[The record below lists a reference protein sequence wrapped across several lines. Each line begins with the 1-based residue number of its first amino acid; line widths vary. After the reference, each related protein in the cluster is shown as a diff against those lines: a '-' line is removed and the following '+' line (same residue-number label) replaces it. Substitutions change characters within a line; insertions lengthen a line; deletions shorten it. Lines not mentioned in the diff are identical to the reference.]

1 MDSIGTIQPQ
11 TDPRTPHPLVRGQ
24 HDLFDDG
31 KNGDGGGASA
41 LAGFRDPAFMANRQA
56 PVHRWVPWIAGY
68 SKHFVADAL
77 ARYVAEPGVVLDP
90 FSGVG
95 TTLVEADLAGH
106 EAVGF
111 EINPYAAFAS
121 RTKLKAH
128 RVSPEALRET
138 ARELRDF
145 TEKAQADGSPSRREP
160 PPGFRT
166 RAPFYSPKVQ
176 RKVLSALDFIDGLK
190 GREADV
196 FRLAFAA
203 TMVDY
208 SNYSYEPSLGR
219 KAAVGRPDVDD
230 FPVADTLIAKVRDM
244 AEDARWYREAR
255 AKRRRK
261 DARIIEK
268 SFLAAYRDLPAAS
281 VDLLVT
287 SPPYLNN
294 YHYNRNTRPHLYWL
308 GFCQS
313 PADLKRLENLNFGT
327 YWQNARDRERVALE
341 PAAAA
346 EEIQDA
352 LAEVREQNPD
362 KGIYGG
368 QGWANYAALYFN
380 DCAKFARAAKWCL
393 APGATALVV
402 IGNSI
407 LQGVHIP
414 TDRFLAAIAER
425 CGLEAVAIHTPRDTR
440 VGSSIVNSSVRAGT
454 GGSRR
459 LYESIVELR
468 R

>member
-1 MDSIGTIQPQ
+1 
-11 TDPRTPHPLVRGQ
+11 
-24 HDLFDDG
+24 
-31 KNGDGGGASA
+31 
-41 LAGFRDPAFMANRQA
+41 MANRRL

-77 ARYVAEPGVVLDP
+77 ARFLTKPGVVLDP
-90 FSGVG
+90 FAGVG

-128 RVSPEALRET
+128 RVAPDALCET
-138 ARELRDF
+138 ALALGAF
-145 TEKAQADGSPSRREP
+145 AEKAQVGGDQCKREP

-176 RKVLSALDFIDGLK
+176 RKVLSALDFIDTLK

-219 KAAVGRPDVDD
+219 KAAVGRPEVED
-230 FPVADTLIAKVRDM
+230 FPVSDALVAKVRDM
-244 AEDARWYREAR
+244 AEDARWYRLAR
-255 AKRRRK
+255 AKRRRR

-268 SFLAAYRDLPAAS
+268 SFLAASGDLPAAS
-281 VDLLVT
+281 VDLIVT

-308 GFCQS
+308 GFCRS

-327 YWQNARDRERVALE
+327 YWQNARDRDRVALD
-341 PAAAA
+341 PVAATP
-346 EEIQDA
+346 EIQGA
-352 LAEVREQNPD
+352 LEDVRQQNPER
-362 KGIYGG
+362 GIYGG
-368 QGWANYAALYFN
+368 PGWANYAALYFN
-380 DCAKFARAAKWCL
+380 DCAKFALAAKECL
-393 APGATALVV
+393 KPGATALVV

-414 TDRFLAAIAER
+414 TDRFLSTIAER
-425 CGLEAVAIHTPRDTR
+425 CGLQAVGIDTPRDAR
-440 VGSSIVNSSVRAGT
+440 VGSSIVNSSVRLGN
-454 GGSRR
+454 GGSKR